1 MTNPALAGN
10 SANHFHTTRW
20 SIVIGA
26 GQLDS
31 QKAKI
36 ALADL
41 CQIYWLPL
49 YSYLRRTG
57 STPVDAEDVVQSF
70 FAMLLERRDFELLSP
85 DNGRFRSFLLASLK
99 HFLSNLRDQQQ
110 TLKRGGGYRTI
121 SIEIEIG
128 EKRFRNEPVEKETP
142 ESCFQR
148 QWALT
153 LLDRVKTGLQTES
166 AAKGREEQ
174 FLKLEVYL
182 TGEQNIP
189 AYAEVATELG
199 MTEAAIKMA
208 VSRMRKRFRELLR
221 EEIAQTV
228 SSEEEIDEEIH
239 FLILA
244 LQSR

>member
-1 MTNPALAGN
+1 MTTPKPAN
-10 SANHFHTTRW
+10 QFHTTRW
-20 SIVIGA
+20 SLVIGV

-41 CQIYWLPL
+41 CQLYWLPL

-57 STPVDAEDVVQSF
+57 SDPADAEDIVQSF
-70 FAMLLERRDFELLSP
+70 LAMLLERRDLESLSP
-85 DNGRFRSFLLASLK
+85 EKGRFRSFLLASLK
-99 HFLSNLRDQQQ
+99 HYLSNLRDQQR

-121 SIEIEIG
+121 SIEIEAG
-128 EKRFRNEPVEKETP
+128 EKRLQCEPIEKETP

-148 QWALT
+148 QWALM
-153 LLDRVKTGLQTES
+153 LLDRVKSGLRTES
-166 AAKGREEQ
+166 AAKGREDL
-174 FLKLEVYL
+174 FLKLEIYL
-182 TGEQNIP
+182 TGDQKIP
-189 AYAEVATELG
+189 GYAEVAAELG

-208 VSRMRKRFRELLR
+208 VSRMRKRFREILR

-228 SSEEEIDEEIH
+228 SSEEEIDDEIH
-239 FLILA
+239 CLISA

>member
-1 MTNPALAGN
+1 MTTPKPVNQ
-10 SANHFHTTRW
+10 FHTTRW
-20 SIVIGA
+20 SIVIGV

-41 CQIYWLPL
+41 CQLYWLPL

-57 STPVDAEDVVQSF
+57 SNPADAEDIVQSF
-70 FAMLLERRDFELLSP
+70 IAMLLERRDLESLSP
-85 DNGRFRSFLLASLK
+85 EKGRFRSFLLASLK
-99 HFLSNLRDQQQ
+99 HYLSNLRDQQR
-110 TLKRGGGYRTI
+110 TLKRGGSYRTI
-121 SIEIEIG
+121 SIEIEAD
-128 EKRFRNEPVEKETP
+128 ERRLLCEPIEKETP

-148 QWALT
+148 QWALMI
-153 LLDRVKTGLQTES
+153 LDRVKSGLRTEF

-174 FLKLEVYL
+174 FLKLEIYL
-182 TGEQNIP
+182 TSDRNIP
-189 AYAEVATELG
+189 GYAEVATELG

-208 VSRMRKRFRELLR
+208 VSRMRKRFREILR

-228 SSEEEIDEEIH
+228 SSEEEIDDEIH
-239 FLILA
+239 CLISA